1 MDGAAGMSWSAL
13 AAIAVAFIA
22 AGSGWGGAKF
32 ARRKEKADAASI
44 ITATAMS
51 LLVPLNVEVS
61 KLQASVLGL
70 TDQVARL
77 RGKVTT
83 LETDNTKLQSEVALL
98 KTDNRTLRVENAGL
112 RDRVATLE
120 RQITGLGHTPVN
132 GHPAG
137 TVTTSTTEVV
147 TVTEGV
153 TQ

>member
-1 MDGAAGMSWSAL
+1 MDVGTGMNWSAIAL
-13 AAIAVAFIA
+13 VAVAFIA

-51 LLVPLNVEVS
+51 LLAPLNIKVAELS
-61 KLQASVLGL
+61 GSVTGL
-70 TDQVARL
+70 NGQVTQLHGKVAR
-77 RGKVTT
+77 
-83 LETDNTKLQSEVALL
+83 LETDNR
-98 KTDNRTLRVENAGL
+98 NLRIENAGL

-153 TQ
+153 TP

>member
-1 MDGAAGMSWSAL
+1 MNWSAIAL
-13 AAIAVAFIA
+13 VAVAFIA

-51 LLVPLNVEVS
+51 LLVPLNVEVA

-70 TDQVARL
+70 TDQVGRL

-83 LETDNTKLQSEVALL
+83 LETA
-98 KTDNRTLRVENAGL
+98 NRTLRFENSGL

-120 RQITGLGHTPVN
+120 RQIVGLGHTPAN
-132 GHPAG
+132 GQPS
-137 TVTTSTTEVV
+137 TVTTSTTEVI
-147 TVTEGV
+147 TVTEGA
-153 TQ
+153 TP

>member
-1 MDGAAGMSWSAL
+1 MNWSAL
-13 AAIAVAFIA
+13 ALVAVAFIA

-51 LLVPLNVEVS
+51 LLVPLNADIV
-61 KLQASVLGL
+61 KLTAAVAVLS
-70 TDQVARL
+70 
-77 RGKVTT
+77 GKVTT
-83 LETDNTKLQSEVALL
+83 LETDNRKL
-98 KTDNRTLRVENAGL
+98 RTENAGL

-120 RQITGLGHTPVN
+120 RQLTGLGHTPIN
-132 GHPAG
+132 GHPS

-153 TQ
+153 TP